1 MCEAHL
7 ILLFTR
13 FGDLDAIHPW
23 WGNGIPIHMFDE
35 LAGLFFASPLSCM
48 LIFYPLCLKTKLH
61 NFVETFFKR
70 MLTRTAREAVALK
83 VSSKQQTIIMPNVQ
97 ERLIKHCFEI
107 PNVHGKRYVRAAREA
122 VAPRVSSR
130 QTQSQ

>member
-1 MCEAHL
+1 MLSTLGGEMEYRYICL
-7 ILLFTR
+7 MNSQ
-13 FGDLDAIHPW
+13 DCCC
-23 WGNGIPIHMFDE
+23 
-35 LAGLFFASPLSCM
+35 ASPLSCM

-61 NFVETFFKR
+61 NFVETFFKW
-70 MLTRTAREAVALK
+70 MLTQTAREAVALK

-97 ERLIKHCFEI
+97 ERVMKHCFEI